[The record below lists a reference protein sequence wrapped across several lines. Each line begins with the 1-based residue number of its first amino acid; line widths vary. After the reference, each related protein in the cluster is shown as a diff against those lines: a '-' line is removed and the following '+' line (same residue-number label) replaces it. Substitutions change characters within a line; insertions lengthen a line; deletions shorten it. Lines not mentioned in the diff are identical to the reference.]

1 MNTHYRIRYAL
12 GYSAVVE
19 CKVSAKNG
27 LNVRVSP
34 NTYSRIL
41 GALSY
46 GSYVEVT
53 YYTDDSNGY
62 WGKIDYNGNIGW
74 ICMDYVTIVY

>member
-1 MNTHYRIRYAL
+1 MGLDDVKYCYVTAR
-12 GYSAVVE
+12 
-19 CKVSAKNG
+19 NG

-34 NTYSRIL
+34 NTSSRIL

-53 YYTDDSNGY
+53 CYTWESNVC